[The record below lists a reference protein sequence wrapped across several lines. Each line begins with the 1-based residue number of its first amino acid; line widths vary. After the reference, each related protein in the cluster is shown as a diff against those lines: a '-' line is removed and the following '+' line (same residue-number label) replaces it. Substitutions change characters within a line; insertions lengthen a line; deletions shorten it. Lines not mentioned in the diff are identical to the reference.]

1 MNAILDWL
9 RDYFAPVIDL
19 QAEFVSAFGETLF
32 LAGSGLVIGGF
43 FGLVIGTALYV
54 TRSGGIAPNAFAS
67 FVLNVLVNF
76 FRPIPF
82 ILLAVALQPFS
93 RAIGVDGIGTGHAV
107 VAIIFGSAFGIGR
120 IVEQNLVSVDP
131 GVLEA
136 ARSMGASRWQVVR
149 TVLLPEAL
157 GPLILG
163 FTFAM
168 VAIVDMTAVVG
179 TIGAGGLGQL
189 ALTEGYRQYQSVVT
203 WTAVV
208 IVILIVQVGQ
218 FAGNALARKVL
229 RR

>member
-1 MNAILDWL
+1 MKFDFATNGGIFLEAI
-9 RDYFAPVIDL
+9 
-19 QAEFVSAFGETLF
+19 GTTLYIVAVA
-32 LAGSGLVIGGF
+32 LGVGGLVGLGLGVLLFITRAGG
-43 FGLVIGTALYV
+43 L
-54 TRSGGIAPNAFAS
+54 RPNAVVFNL
-67 FVLNVLVNF
+67 LNVLVNF

-107 VAIIFGSAFGIGR
+107 VAIVFGSAFGVGR

-136 ARSMGASRWQVVR
+136 ARSMGASRWQVIR
-149 TVLLPEAL
+149 TVLLPEAF

-163 FTFAM
+163 FTFAL
-168 VAIVDMTAVVG
+168 VAIVDMTAIVG

-189 ALTEGYRQYQSVVT
+189 ALTEGYRQFEPVVT
-203 WTAVV
+203 WTALV
-208 IVILIVQVGQ
+208 IVILIVQAGQ
-218 FAGNALARKVL
+218 FAGNALARRVL